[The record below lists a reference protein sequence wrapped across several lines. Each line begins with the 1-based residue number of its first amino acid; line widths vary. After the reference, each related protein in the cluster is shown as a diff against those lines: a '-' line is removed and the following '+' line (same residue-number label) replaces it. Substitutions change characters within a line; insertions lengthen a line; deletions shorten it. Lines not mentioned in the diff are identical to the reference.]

1 MMKNV
6 DVDVVVVGAGF
17 SGLYLLY
24 RLRKAG
30 FSDED
35 IWDIISVVGFFNMSN
50 RIASGTKM
58 IPNKEYHS
66 AGR

>member
-1 MMKNV
+1 MIKIEDDDRNV
-6 DVDVVVVGAGF
+6 
-17 SGLYLLY
+17 
-24 RLRKAG
+24 LRKAG